1 MSLRKSYLADSRSCR
16 GRVRMTAPP
25 VKNRKEYTM
34 VETAQREAWIAP
46 DFVEFETPTEVTS
59 YAARVD

>member
-1 MSLRKSYLADSRSCR
+1 MLLIPGSAGWGIED
-16 GRVRMTAPP
+16 GAP
-25 VKNRKEYTM
+25 RHDHKEYTM
-34 VETAQREAWIAP
+34 VETTQREAWIVP

>member
-1 MSLRKSYLADSRSCR
+1 MLFPGPAGPGSDD
-16 GRVRMTAPP
+16 GAPRHD
-25 VKNRKEYTM
+25 RKEYTM
-34 VETAQREAWIAP
+34 VETTQREAWIAP

>member
-1 MSLRKSYLADSRSCR
+1 MVDS
-16 GRVRMTAPP
+16 T
-25 VKNRKEYTM
+25 E
-34 VETAQREAWIAP
+34 REAWIRP

>member
-1 MSLRKSYLADSRSCR
+1 
-16 GRVRMTAPP
+16 
-25 VKNRKEYTM
+25 M
-34 VETAQREAWIAP
+34 VEPTEREAWTTP